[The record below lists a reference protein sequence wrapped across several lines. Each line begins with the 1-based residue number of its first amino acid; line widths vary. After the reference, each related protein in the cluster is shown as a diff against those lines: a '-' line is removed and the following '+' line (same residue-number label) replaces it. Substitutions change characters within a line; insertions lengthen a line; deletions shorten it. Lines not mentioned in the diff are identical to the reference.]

1 MNFDYAAYEKV
12 FTAPPTQTVT
22 TDSAVEGYN
31 PTADEANGKPNA
43 ADLETVA
50 AAQPAE
56 GANLPT
62 QPAQPAQGINANPM
76 GTAANMGANQPA
88 EGAQPDS
95 GGKGE

>member
-12 FTAPPTQTVT
+12 FPAQPTQTVI

-31 PTADEANGKPNA
+31 PTADEANGNPNA

-50 AAQPAE
+50 TAQPAE

-62 QPAQPAQGINANPM
+62 QPAQPAQATNTPTM
-76 GTAANMGANQPA
+76 GTAANMGTNQPT

-95 GGKGE
+95 GGKGD

>member
-12 FTAPPTQTVT
+12 FPAQPAQTVT

-31 PTADEANGKPNA
+31 PTAEEANGKPNA

-50 AAQPAE
+50 KAQPAE
-56 GANLPT
+56 GAK
-62 QPAQPAQGINANPM
+62 QPAQPAQPAQATNTPPTGTTAEM
-76 GTAANMGANQPA
+76 GTKQPA

-95 GGKGE
+95 GGKGD